1 MVSFMSPSAL
11 SDIASFS
18 YDYEGKESAM
28 TLATTRD
35 NDPVIPAATEATALD
50 TLARLLA
57 ANPDA
62 ALELR
67 PVRPDEQSGGDATV
81 LPPAAA
87 AVLRRA
93 VAHLARGRAVM
104 PVGLPTL
111 LTTQQ
116 AADLLGV
123 SRPYLVTQL
132 LETGLIPF
140 TRTGSQRRVALDDV
154 LAYRQRRDD
163 EQYAA
168 LVAMTQEA
176 EALGLYERELATRA
190 NGEQ

>member
-1 MVSFMSPSAL
+1 
-11 SDIASFS
+11 
-18 YDYEGKESAM
+18 M

-35 NDPVIPAATEATALD
+35 NDPVMPATAEATALAR
-50 TLARLLA
+50 LARLLA

-67 PVRPDEQSGGDATV
+67 LVRPEERRGGDAMV

-104 PVGLPTL
+104 PIGLPAL

-140 TRTGSQRRVALDDV
+140 TRTGSQRRVALDAV